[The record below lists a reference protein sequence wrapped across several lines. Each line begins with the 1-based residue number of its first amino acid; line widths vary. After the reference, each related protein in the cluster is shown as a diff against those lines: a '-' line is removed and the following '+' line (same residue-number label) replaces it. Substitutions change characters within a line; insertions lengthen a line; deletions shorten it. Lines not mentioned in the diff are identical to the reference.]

1 MGPFR
6 LNLKSTGFT
15 CLVCTATFIDRDVAG
30 ADWKAHNKRQQLQ
43 DVMRKQLLVVVQV
56 ASEED
61 PLTMNAVWQRL
72 IYDAVNGRL
81 RTSAY
86 DG

>member
-1 MGPFR
+1 
-6 LNLKSTGFT
+6 
-15 CLVCTATFIDRDVAG
+15 
-30 ADWKAHNKRQQLQ
+30 
-43 DVMRKQLLVVVQV
+43 MRKQLLVVVQV